1 MLDYSSLADFRYHTR
16 AYLRFGE
23 EIAHRAGI
31 EPQQFQLMLALRG
44 SRHKSALSLR
54 EIAEQMLLRHNS
66 VVELVD
72 RCERARLVA
81 RVRDAS
87 DARVVRV
94 HLTKRGAALLQRLTS
109 AHLRRLRED
118 GKAMIASLRPLLAA
132 KEVA

>member
-1 MLDYSSLADFRYHTR
+1 MLDYTSLADFRYHIR

-44 SRHKSALSLR
+44 SPQEQALSLR
-54 EIAEQMLLRHNS
+54 EIAEQLLLRHNS

-81 RVRDAS
+81 RIRDEK

-94 HLTKRGAALLQRLTS
+94 HLTKRGAALLQRLTA
-109 AHLRRLRED
+109 AHLRRLRQD
-118 GKAMIASLRPLLAA
+118 GKAMLGSLRPLLAT
-132 KEVA
+132 EDVT

>member
-1 MLDYSSLADFRYHTR
+1 MLDYTSLAEFRYHVRT
-16 AYLRFGE
+16 YLRFGE

-44 SRHKSALSLR
+44 SRHESALSLR
-54 EIAEQMLLRHNS
+54 EVAEQMLLRHNS

-72 RCERARLVA
+72 RCEKARLVA
-81 RVRDAS
+81 RERDAN

-94 HLTKRGAALLQRLTS
+94 HLTKRGAALLQRLTA
-109 AHLRRLRED
+109 AHLQRLRHG